1 MTTIIYGGQ
10 GNVQLKHLHQMM
22 KTEKG
27 QALLLQL
34 QECDCESHQLIQDIL
49 NKKSDLQGLYAAM
62 LTTFLYNAWARQ
74 EVVDQIKE
82 VLIDSLM
89 LDLDKDL
96 IINDQPLFGR
106 GLELDSIDALE
117 LSIGLSTTFGV
128 EINDDDMAVLSSV
141 NKLAD
146 FVIEN
151 SEDSNDED

>member
-1 MTTIIYGGQ
+1 MI
-10 GNVQLKHLHQMM
+10 NWNEE
-22 KTEKG
+22 KTVIE
-27 QALLLQL
+27 
-34 QECDCESHQLIQDIL
+34 
-49 NKKSDLQGLYAAM
+49 
-62 LTTFLYNAWARQ
+62 TRQ
-74 EVVDQIKE
+74 KVVDQIKD

-96 IINDQPLFGR
+96 ITNDQPLFGR

-151 SEDSNDED
+151 SEDLDGED